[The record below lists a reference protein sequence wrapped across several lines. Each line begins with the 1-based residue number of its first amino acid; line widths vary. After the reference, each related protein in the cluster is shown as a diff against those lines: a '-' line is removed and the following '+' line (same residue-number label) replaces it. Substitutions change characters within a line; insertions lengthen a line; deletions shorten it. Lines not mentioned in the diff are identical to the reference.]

1 MWPEVRHN
9 RATLQT
15 IGNDMKA
22 IGPMAVF
29 AVVALTGCT
38 TDQVNMATQAM
49 GVYNATR
56 AGGTSTGSGESVG
69 AALGVATPTST
80 QTRKVASLMTVNTGN
95 AAVNMVMPEV
105 ASTMT
110 PFLLAV
116 SCHRTTGNELPPLS
130 ARYIAS
136 NATGRFSGALNGM
149 SRHPNDRCADVS
161 QLSGWSRSGNT
172 LAFTASFRSAQS
184 GETQS
189 RRYEMSKV
197 SSGQWVFSAG
207 N

>member
-1 MWPEVRHN
+1 
-9 RATLQT
+9 
-15 IGNDMKA
+15 MKA
-22 IGPMAVF
+22 VGLTAVL
-29 AVVALTGCT
+29 AVLALTGCT
-38 TDQVNMATQAM
+38 ADQVNMATQAV

-56 AGGTSTGSGESVG
+56 AGGTSSGNAESVG
-69 AALGVATPTST
+69 AALGIATPTST

-110 PFLLAV
+110 PLLLAV

-136 NATGRFSGALNGM
+136 NASGRFTGALTGM
-149 SRHPNDRCADVS
+149 TRHPNDRCADVV
-161 QLSGWSRSGNT
+161 QLSGWSRSAST
-172 LAFTASFRSAQS
+172 LAFSATFRSAQS
-184 GETQS
+184 GESQT
-189 RRYEMSKV
+189 RRYEMSKT
-197 SSGQWVFSAG
+197 SAGQWVFSAG